1 MKASEVQ
8 LTKFLNGTQ
17 QFIIPIYQRT
27 YRWEEDHCK
36 QLWKDIIKVA
46 TDDKISGHFI
56 GSIVYIERGLYQ
68 IASVPQFLV
77 IDGHQRLTTISLL
90 LIAMSRR
97 MKEQNIEGE
106 ISSKKILNYYL
117 LNNDEEGELRY
128 KLILTRTDKSTLIDL
143 IDGTP
148 LKEPS
153 SQRIIEN
160 FKFFETQ
167 IKKSSIDMGT
177 LYKGINK
184 LLMVNLSLDRTQDNP
199 QRIFESMNSTGMD
212 LTQTDLVRN
221 YILMGREI
229 NEQAKFYNNYWY
241 PMEQSFG
248 QEDYAELFNRFM
260 RDYLTIK
267 SRDIPTFRGVYEA
280 FKSYTMGISPESF
293 EPLLADIAKYAN
305 YYVRISREKEP
316 DLGLRDMF
324 HDINELRV
332 EVAFPFLLEVYE
344 DYTQGIISRE
354 DFRKILNTVE
364 SFVFRR
370 AICGI
375 PTNALN
381 LIFANIGS
389 EIDKKNYVESLQV
402 NLLLK
407 DKYKRFPNNE
417 EFKSQFMIKDLYHYP
432 RRNYWLRKL
441 ENFQHKERINVEEY
455 TIEHIMPQDEKL
467 SPEWKAELGENWKET
482 HRVYLHTLGNLTLTG
497 YNSEYGKRPFREK
510 RDMEKGFKDSHLRL
524 NDDLAILE
532 HWNEQEIQ
540 KRAQRLAD
548 LAVKVWPYPDI
559 PKEIFEKIKK
569 IMEQNKEVCICR
581 GCKENTFIQCPP
593 GVCEMQDCPLESDE
607 PTVMPCK
614 STFCEERAKELG
626 LKLLKKSRRKIHTK
640 RYTLADHPYIKGDIG
655 ELFEKLR
662 KRILNLDA
670 SVTEDILKIY
680 IAYKTDTNFVDV
692 VPLKSRLAL
701 TLNMKFRDVV
711 DPKGMCI
718 DVTGKGK
725 WGNGDVEVGIT
736 SADQLDDIMALV
748 KQSFEKHRG
757 PED

>member
-1 MKASEVQ
+1 MNAKEIQ
-8 LTKFLNGTQ
+8 LTRFLDGTK
-17 QFIIPIYQRT
+17 QFLIPIYQRT
-27 YRWEEDHCK
+27 YRWERDQCE
-36 QLWKDIIKVA
+36 QLWKDIIKVGS
-46 TDDKISGHFI
+46 DEKIAGHFI
-56 GSIVYIERGLYQ
+56 GSIVYIEKGQ
-68 IASVPQFLV
+68 FQVASPPQLLV

-90 LIAMSRR
+90 FIALSHR
-97 MKEQNIEGE
+97 MRDQNIEGE

-117 LNNDEEGELRY
+117 LNSNEEGELRY

-143 IDGTP
+143 IDDAP
-148 LKEPS
+148 LKVPAS
-153 SQRIIEN
+153 HRIIEN
-160 FKFFETQ
+160 YKFFEDQ
-167 IKKSSIDMGT
+167 IKKSPVDILT
-177 LYKGINK
+177 IYKGIKK
-184 LLMVNLSLDRTQDNP
+184 LLMVDISLDRTQDNP

-221 YILMGREI
+221 YILMDREI

-248 QEDYAELFNRFM
+248 QEEYAELFNRFM

-280 FKSYTMGISPESF
+280 FKSYTMGMSPESF
-293 EPLLADIAKYAN
+293 EPLLADITKYAN
-305 YYVRISREKEP
+305 YYVQISREKEP
-316 DLGLRDMF
+316 DPDLRDRF

-344 DYTQGIISRE
+344 DYKQGLLTLD
-354 DFRKILNTVE
+354 DFKTILNTVE

-381 LIFANIGS
+381 LIFANIGK
-389 EIDKKNYVESLQV
+389 EIDKKNYVESFQA

-467 SPEWKAELGENWKET
+467 SPEWKLELGENWKEIHKT
-482 HRVYLHTLGNLTLTG
+482 LLHTLGNLTLTG

-510 RDMEKGFKDSHLRL
+510 RDMDKGFKDSHLRL
-524 NDDLAILE
+524 NDDLAKLD
-532 HWNEQEIQ
+532 HWNESEINN
-540 KRAQRLAD
+540 RAQRLAE
-548 LAVKVWPYPDI
+548 LATQVWPYPQLA
-559 PKEIFEKIKK
+559 PEIVQKYQKAEKSPDLK
-569 IMEQNKEVCICR
+569 I
-581 GCKENTFIQCPP
+581 
-593 GVCEMQDCPLESDE
+593 
-607 PTVMPCK
+607 
-614 STFCEERAKELG
+614 
-626 LKLLKKSRRKIHTK
+626 
-640 RYTLADHPYIKGDIG
+640 YTLAIHPHVYEGGKNE
-655 ELFEKLR
+655 ELFQLLR

-670 SVTEDILKIY
+670 SVTEEILKIY

-692 VPLKSRLAL
+692 VPLKSRLNL
-701 TLNMKFRDVV
+701 TLNVKFGEIQ
-711 DPKGMCI
+711 DPKGLCT
-718 DVTGKGK
+718 DVTGNNK
-725 WGNGDVEVGIT
+725 WGNGDVEIRLT
-736 SADQLDDIMALV
+736 SANQLDDVMALV
-748 KQSFEKHRG
+748 KQSFEKHSGMNR
-757 PED
+757 DYS

>member
-56 GSIVYIERGLYQ
+56 GSIVYIEKGLYQ

-97 MKEQNIEGE
+97 MKEQNIEGD

-117 LNNDEEGELRY
+117 LNNDEEGELKY

-143 IDGTP
+143 IDGAQ
-148 LKEPS
+148 LKEPA

-160 FKFFETQ
+160 FKFFEAQ

-184 LLMVNLSLDRTQDNP
+184 LLMVNISLDRTQDNP

-221 YILMGREI
+221 YVLMGREI
-229 NEQAKFYNNYWY
+229 PEQTKFYKNYWY

-248 QEDYAELFNRFM
+248 QKEYAELFNRFM

-267 SRDIPTFRGVYEA
+267 TRDIPTFRGVFEA
-280 FKSYTMGISPESF
+280 FKSYTMGVPPESF
-293 EPLLADIAKYAN
+293 EELLSDITKYAN
-305 YYVRISREKEP
+305 YYVRISREKEQDP
-316 DLGLRDMF
+316 DLRDMF

-332 EVAFPFLLEVYE
+332 EVAFPLLLEVYE
-344 DYTQGIISRE
+344 DYTQGLITRE
-354 DFRKILNTVE
+354 DFKTILNTVE

-381 LIFANIGS
+381 LIFANIGK
-389 EIDKKNYVESLQV
+389 EIDKKNYVESFQV

-417 EFKSQFMIKDLYHYP
+417 EFKSQFTIKDLYHYP

-467 SPEWKAELGENWKET
+467 SSEWKAELGENWKEIHNT
-482 HRVYLHTLGNLTLTG
+482 YLHTLGNLTLTG

-524 NDDLAILE
+524 NDDIAKLE
-532 HWNEQEIQ
+532 HWNEEEIQ
-540 KRAQRLAD
+540 NRAQRLAD
-548 LAVKVWPYPDI
+548 LAVKVWPYPELSQETI
-559 PKEIFEKIKK
+559 EKIKK
-569 IMEQNKEVCICR
+569 TLDENKDICICR
-581 GCKENTFIQCPP
+581 GCKASSVGPCPDI
-593 GVCEMQDCPLESDE
+593 CDIDNCPIASCTATYCD
-607 PTVMPCK
+607 
-614 STFCEERAKELG
+614 ERAKELG
-626 LKLLKKSRRKIHTK
+626 LELNRKSKKRGKINS
-640 RYTLADHPYIKGDIG
+640 YTLADHPQIKGDMA

-670 SVTEDILKIY
+670 SVTEEILKIY
-680 IAYKTDTNFVDV
+680 IAYKTNTNFVDV
-692 VPLKSRLAL
+692 VPLKSRLNL
-701 TLNMKFRDVV
+701 TLNVKFGDIQ
-711 DPKGMCI
+711 DPKGLCK
-718 DVTGKGK
+718 DVSGKGK
-725 WGNGDVEVGIT
+725 WGNGDIEVWLT
-736 SADQLDDIMALV
+736 SADQLDDVMALV
-748 KQSFEKHRG
+748 KQSFEKHTNY
-757 PED
+757 DDQ